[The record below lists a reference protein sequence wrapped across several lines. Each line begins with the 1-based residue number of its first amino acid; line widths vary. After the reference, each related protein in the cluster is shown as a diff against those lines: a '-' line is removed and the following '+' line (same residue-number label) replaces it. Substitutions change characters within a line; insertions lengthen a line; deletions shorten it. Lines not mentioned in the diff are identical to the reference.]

1 MRHGFH
7 RPPPEGGRGGK
18 EGGPRRRERTLAEIS
33 VTVWLTPENA
43 SFQMKNGLL
52 YATVDEKEQRVTL
65 CRQFPMDMP
74 WEYVSVLNEEEH
86 EIGIVRSLSL
96 FADGAEELLRAE
108 LERRYYARRIRAIHS
123 VKERYGFS
131 YWRVTSDEGELRF
144 TLQDTFRSITTVNGN
159 RVFFTDIHGNR
170 YEVEDLQSMDAKSRR
185 KLELYV

>member
-1 MRHGFH
+1 MRHGFQK
-7 RPPPEGGRGGK
+7 PSSEGGGRGG

-43 SFQMKNGLL
+43 SFRMKNGLL
-52 YATVDEKEQRVTL
+52 YATVNEKEQRVTL

-74 WEYVSVLNEEEH
+74 WEYISVMNEEDH
-86 EIGIVRSLSL
+86 EIGIVRSLSS
-96 FADGAEELLRAE
+96 FADDAAELLRTE
-108 LERRYYARRIRAIHS
+108 LERRYYARRILAIHS

-131 YWRVTSDEGELRF
+131 YWRVTTDEGELRF

-159 RVFFTDIHGNR
+159 RVFFTDMHGNR
-170 YEVEDLQSMDAKSRR
+170 FEVENLQALDAKSRR